1 MMGHQVPLAR
11 RNMWSEPRRLIA
23 SAAGVG
29 LALMLILLLD
39 GLWAGIDEKTTLYED
54 HSAADLYVAQPGAKN
69 LFSTISVIPATTVDR
84 VRADP
89 DVKWAAPVRGLFSIM
104 EMHDTKVPAYLIG
117 WQPGQRGGP
126 WSVTSGRPPAADDEI
141 AIGQVLATR
150 HGVQIGDQLD
160 VLGRPFN
167 VVGIADADMF
177 MSSFVF
183 MTHSATDQI
192 LRAPGTTSFVLV
204 GTDHPDQVRARL
216 AATGVAVL
224 DRDELKAAD
233 LAVIARPFS
242 VPLRVMVGVAFIVG
256 CLVIALTAYSTVV
269 EHRREY
275 GILKAIGA
283 DRRRLY
289 RLAVTQTLGLAAIG
303 LVTGAVFFLAGRGLI
318 IWMRPQFAV
327 VLTATVVIRAV
338 VAALAMGLVAAIVP
352 ARRLARLDPATAY
365 RGG

>member
-1 MMGHQVPLAR
+1 MAHQVPVAR

-54 HSAADLYVAQPGAKN
+54 NSGADLYIAQPGAKN
-69 LFSTISVIPATTVDR
+69 LFSTISVIPAATVDR

-89 DVKWAAPVRGLFSIM
+89 DVRWAAPVRGMFSII
-104 EMHDTKVPAYLIG
+104 ELHDTKVPAYLIG
-117 WQPGQRGGP
+117 WEPGQRGGP
-126 WSVTSGRPPAADDEI
+126 WSVTGGRVPAADDEI
-141 AIGQVLATR
+141 AIGQVLARR
-150 HGVQIGDQLD
+150 HGVQIGDRLD
-160 VLGRPFN
+160 VVGRPFT
-167 VVGIADADMF
+167 VVGVADADMF

-183 MTHSATDQI
+183 MTHAATDQ
-192 LRAPGTTSFVLV
+192 LLQASGTTSFVLV
-204 GTDHPDQVRARL
+204 GTDHPDRVRARL

-224 DRDELKAAD
+224 DRDELKVND

-242 VPLRVMVGVAFIVG
+242 VPLRFMVGVAFIVG
-256 CLVIALTAYSTVV
+256 SLVIALTAYSTIV

-303 LVTGAVFFLAGRGLI
+303 LAAGAVFFLVGRGLI
-318 IWMRPQFAV
+318 LWMRPQFAV

-338 VAALAMGLVAAIVP
+338 VAALAMGVVAAIIP

>member
-1 MMGHQVPLAR
+1 MAHQVPVAR

-29 LALMLILLLD
+29 MALMLILLLD
-39 GLWAGIDEKTTLYED
+39 GLWAGIEEKTTLYED
-54 HSAADLYVAQPGAKN
+54 NSGADLYIAQPGAKN
-69 LFSTISVIPATTVDR
+69 LFSTISVIPTATVDR

-89 DVKWAAPVRGLFSIM
+89 DVQWAAPVRGLFSILDL
-104 EMHDTKVPAYLIG
+104 HDTKVPAYLIG
-117 WQPGQRGGP
+117 WEPGQRGGP
-126 WSVTSGRPPAADDEI
+126 WSVTSGRVPAAENEI
-141 AIGQVLATR
+141 VIGQVLAQR
-150 HGVQIGDQLD
+150 HDVQIGDQLD
-160 VLGRPFN
+160 VLDRPFA

-183 MTHSATDQI
+183 MTHAATDQI
-192 LRAPGTTSFVLV
+192 LSAPGTTSFVLV
-204 GTDHPDQVRARL
+204 GTDHPEQVRGRL

-224 DRDELKAAD
+224 NRDELKAND

-242 VPLRVMVGVAFIVG
+242 VPLRFMVGVAFIVG
-256 CLVIALTAYSTVV
+256 SLVIALTAYSTIA
-269 EHRREY
+269 EHQREY

-289 RLAVTQTLGLAAIG
+289 RLAVTQTISLAATG
-303 LVTGAVFFLAGRGLI
+303 LVTGAAFFLAGRGLI
-318 IWMRPQFAV
+318 LWTRPQFAI
-327 VLTATVVIRAV
+327 VLTPTIVIRVV
-338 VAALAMGLVAAIVP
+338 VAALAMGLVAAIIP

>member
-1 MMGHQVPLAR
+1 MAHQVPVAR
-11 RNMWSEPRRLIA
+11 RNLWSEPRRLVA
-23 SAAGVG
+23 SATGVG

-54 HSAADLYVAQPGAKN
+54 NSGADLYIAQPGAKN
-69 LFSTISVIPATTVDR
+69 LFSTVSVIPAATVDQ

-104 EMHDTKVPAYLIG
+104 ELHDTKVPAYLIG
-117 WQPGQRGGP
+117 WEPGQRGGP
-126 WSVTSGRPPAADDEI
+126 WSVTSGRVPAADDEI
-141 AIGQVLATR
+141 AIGQVLAKR

-160 VLGRPFN
+160 VLGQPFT

-192 LRAPGTTSFVLV
+192 LSAPGTTSFVLV
-204 GTDHPDQVRARL
+204 GTDYPDEVRARL
-216 AATGVAVL
+216 ASSGVAVL
-224 DRDELKAAD
+224 NRDELKAND

-256 CLVIALTAYSTVV
+256 SLVIALTAYSTIV

-289 RLAVTQTLGLAAIG
+289 RLAITQTVSLAAIG
-303 LVTGAVFFLAGRGLI
+303 LVTGALFFLAGRGLI
-318 IWMRPQFAV
+318 LWLRPQFAV
-327 VLTATVVIRAV
+327 VLTPTVVIRAV
-338 VAALAMGLVAAIVP
+338 GAALAMGLVAAVIP